1 MQDFVFSS
9 PVKTWFGAGAAQKAL
24 RASLPGF
31 GRNVMLCMG
40 GGSVR
45 KNGIYDE
52 IMDILRE
59 CGKRVV
65 EFSGIMPNPTWKK
78 VCEGAQLARR
88 EKVDLVLAVGGGSV
102 SDCCKMICAQAVTD
116 EDLWT
121 MKFDFGALPAQ
132 FLPLGVVVTASGTG
146 SEQNNIAVITNEEKK
161 IKAGM
166 TGATPAFA
174 ALDPSS
180 TLSVPFAQV
189 LSGAFDTLSHCMES
203 YFGTPRDE
211 NLTDEIAEAVMR
223 HVIGCAR
230 DLASRPKDV
239 ELRGELMWAAAL
251 AENGL
256 LKAGKV
262 TDFQAHQIEHQV
274 GAYTD
279 CNHGQG
285 LAVIQPVLYR
295 HLYRGAPQRF
305 ARWAQRV
312 WNVEPRGG
320 DLETASAGVDALR
333 DFVVQ
338 VGLPDSF
345 RKMGIKD
352 RSFYG
357 DVARSC
363 RIMPG
368 CCRQLS
374 VGEIFDI
381 LTECY

>member
-1 MQDFVFSS
+1 MQDFVFSY
-9 PVKTWFGAGAAQKAL
+9 PVTTWFGSNAAARAL

-31 GRNVMLCMG
+31 GKNVMLCYG
-40 GGSVR
+40 GGSIR

-52 IMDILRE
+52 VTALLRE
-59 CGKRVV
+59 AGKTVV
-65 EFSGIMPNPTWKK
+65 EFSGIMPNPTWAK
-78 VCEGAQLARR
+78 VLEGAELARR
-88 EKVDLVLAVGGGSV
+88 EKPDLVLAVGGGSV
-102 SDCCKMICAQAVTD
+102 SDCCKMICAQALAD
-116 EDLWT
+116 DDLWE
-121 MKFDFGALPAQ
+121 MKFRFGAAPAQ
-132 FLPLGVVVTASGTG
+132 FLPLGVIVTASGTG
-146 SEQNNIAVITNEEKK
+146 SDQNSIAVITNEKEKR
-161 IKAGM
+161 KAGM
-166 TGATPAFA
+166 TGACPSFS
-174 ALDPSS
+174 ALDPAW
-180 TLSVPFAQV
+180 TLSVPLPQA

-223 HVIGCAR
+223 HVIRCTRGMAAR
-230 DLASRPKDV
+230 PDDV
-239 ELRGELMWAAAL
+239 NIRGELMWAAAIG
-251 AENGL
+251 ENGL

-279 CNHGQG
+279 CNHGMG

-295 HLYRGAPQRF
+295 HLYRAAPARF
-305 ARWAQRV
+305 ARWARNV
-312 WNVEPRGG
+312 WNVPSGG
-320 DLETASAGVDALR
+320 SDLETAAAGVAALEK
-333 DFVVQ
+333 FIVET
-338 VGLPDSF
+338 GLPNSF
-345 RKMGIKD
+345 RKMGITD

-357 DVARSC
+357 DAARTC

>member
-1 MQDFVFSS
+1 MKDFVFYC
-9 PVKTWFGAGAAQKAL
+9 PVKTWFGEGAASRAL
-24 RASLPGF
+24 HESLPGF
-31 GRNVMLCMG
+31 GETVMLCTG
-40 GGSVR
+40 GGSVK
-45 KNGIYDE
+45 KNGIFDE
-52 IMDILRE
+52 IMKILGEQR
-59 CGKRVV
+59 KRVV
-65 EFSGIMPNPTWKK
+65 EFSGITPNPTWKK
-78 VCEGAQLARR
+78 VCMGARLARS
-88 EKVDLVLAVGGGSV
+88 EKVDLVLAAGGGSV
-102 SDCCKMICAQAVTD
+102 SDCCKMICAQALTD

-121 MKFDFGALPAQ
+121 MKFSFGALPAR
-132 FLPLGVVVTASGTG
+132 FLPLGVIVTAAGTG
-146 SEQNNIAVITNEEKK
+146 SEQNDIAVITNEEKK

-174 ALDPSS
+174 ALDPFY
-180 TLSVPFAQV
+180 TLSVPPLQV

-223 HVIGCAR
+223 HVIGCTR
-230 DLASRPKDV
+230 KLALRPDDV
-239 ELRGELMWAAAL
+239 ALRGELMWAAAL

-279 CNHGQG
+279 CNHGLG

-312 WNVEPRGG
+312 WNVEPRG
-320 DLETASAGVDALR
+320 DVLETAAAGVDALR

-338 VGLPDSF
+338 IGLPDSF
-345 RKMGIKD
+345 RKMGITD

-368 CCRQLS
+368 CCRRLS